1 MDSAQL
7 PSFGQRFLADL
18 GTALHVATVLVGDRL
33 GLYEAMADG
42 RPVTGAALAECTGTC
57 PRYVTEWLAGQA
69 AAGYVDYADGA
80 FRLPPERAE
89 LLVDPGGKP
98 LIPGGFQLAA
108 STIKDEPVVTDAFR
122 TGATVGWD
130 EHHTDLFAGLERL
143 THARCQRHLVGTWL
157 PALDGVAAVLDSG
170 SAVAEVGCG
179 RGAATLLMAAAYP
192 RSTFVGYDHHA
203 PSVAWASRAAA
214 QAGLADRV
222 RFETSSAP
230 CIPEAGF
237 RLVTSFACLHEAAG
251 AAGVAA
257 GIRAALAPG
266 GTWLLVE
273 PTAGDRLEDNLTPIG
288 KIYYNASTM
297 ISTPSGYCSAAGG
310 VLAGESRL
318 RALAEQAGFTRF
330 RRIADSGEDIA
341 YEVRP

>member
-1 MDSAQL
+1 MDSAPL

-33 GLYEAMADG
+33 GLYEAMGDG
-42 RPVTGAALAECTGTC
+42 RPVTGAALAERTGTC
-57 PRYVTEWLAGQA
+57 PRYVTQWLAGQA

-80 FRLPPERAE
+80 FRLPPERAD

-130 EHHTDLFAGLERL
+130 EHHTDLFAGLDRL
-143 THARCQRHLVGTWL
+143 TYARCRRHLVGTWL
-157 PALDGVAAVLDSG
+157 PALDGVAAVLDRG
-170 SAVAEVGCG
+170 SAVAEFGCG

-192 RSTFVGYDHHA
+192 RSTFVGYDRHA
-203 PSVAWASRAAA
+203 PSVAWANRAAA
-214 QAGLADRV
+214 QAGLAGRV
-222 RFETSSAP
+222 HFETSSAQGMP
-230 CIPEAGF
+230 KAGF
-237 RLVTSFACLHEAAG
+237 RLVTSFACVRPTVAGTAAS
-251 AAGVAA
+251 V
-257 GIRAALAPG
+257 RAALARG

-297 ISTPSGYCSAAGG
+297 ISTPSGCGPDAGG
-310 VLAGESRL
+310 VLVGESRL
-318 RALAEQAGFTRF
+318 RAVAEQAGFTRF

-341 YEVRP
+341 YEIRH

>member
-1 MDSAQL
+1 MDSAPL

-130 EHHTDLFAGLERL
+130 EHHTDLFAGFERL
-143 THARCQRHLVGTWL
+143 AHARYERHLMGTWL
-157 PALDGVAAVLDSG
+157 PALDGVAVVLDRG

-203 PSVAWASRAAA
+203 PSVEWARRAAA
-214 QAGLADRV
+214 QAGLDGRV
-222 RFETSSAP
+222 RFEVGSAQ
-230 CIPEAGF
+230 CLPEAGY
-237 RLVTSFACLHEAAG
+237 RLVTSFACVHGTAG
-251 AAGVAA
+251 ATAVAA
-257 GIRAALAPG
+257 GIRAALAPD

-273 PTAGDRLEDNLTPIG
+273 PAAGDRFEDNLTPIG
-288 KIYYNASTM
+288 KIYYNASAM
-297 ISTPSGYCSAAGG
+297 ICTPSGCRPDAGE
-310 VLAGESRL
+310 VLAGEARL
-318 RALAEQAGFTRF
+318 RAVTEQAGFTRF
-330 RRIADSGEDIA
+330 RRVADSGEDMA